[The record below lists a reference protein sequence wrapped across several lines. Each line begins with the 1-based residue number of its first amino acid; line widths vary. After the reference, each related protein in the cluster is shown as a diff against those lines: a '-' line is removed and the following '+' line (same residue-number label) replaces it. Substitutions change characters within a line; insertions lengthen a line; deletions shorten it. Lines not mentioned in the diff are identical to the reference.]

1 MSEAYQEDGPGAN
14 PVGALARRTAS
25 AGARAPGPDAGGS
38 VVPKLPTGL
47 AAALDSLA
55 HMREAAALF
64 FDIDGVLAP
73 IRPRPEQAE
82 VPEAVL
88 RLLAELARSYRLV
101 AAVSGRSLEEATVMV
116 KVPGIVVV
124 GDHGREVLD
133 EGGHV
138 SKTGDAERR
147 LIHEAA
153 EILAADAGLCRA
165 GVRVEEKKASIALH
179 TRGAADEERALTTAL
194 EAAAIA
200 AARCGLVWRQGRSVV
215 DLKIPGVD
223 KGTAVESLVVR
234 YGVRAALYVG
244 DDTTDVDAMLALR
257 RLRSRDFLAV
267 LVGVLSDEMPAEL
280 AEASD
285 YLLAQAGVPLL
296 LRALVP
302 VPVTP
307 PADGAAASG
316 R

>member
-1 MSEAYQEDGPGAN
+1 MKS
-14 PVGALARRTAS
+14 R
-25 AGARAPGPDAGGS
+25 GAREPGPDEGGS
-38 VVPKLPTGL
+38 AAPKLPTELG
-47 AAALDSLA
+47 AALHTLA
-55 HMREAAALF
+55 RMREAAALF

-88 RLLAELARSYRLV
+88 RLLADLARSYRLV

-116 KVPGIVVV
+116 KTPGIVVV
-124 GDHGREVLD
+124 GDHGREILNED
-133 EGGHV
+133 GRV

-153 EILAADAGLCRA
+153 EVLAADTGLSRA
-165 GVRVEEKKASIALH
+165 GVRVEEKRASLALH
-179 TRGAADEERALTTAL
+179 TRGAADEEQALTTAL

-200 AARCGLVWRQGRSVV
+200 AARFGLIRRQGRSVV

-223 KGTAVESLVVR
+223 KGTVVESLVVR

-257 RLRSRDFLAV
+257 RLRSGDFLAV
-267 LVGVLSDEMPAEL
+267 LVGVRSDEMPAEL

-285 YLLAQAGVPLL
+285 YLMAQAEVPLL
-296 LRALVP
+296 MRALVSS
-302 VPVTP
+302 PVTP
-307 PADGAAASG
+307 PADHGAASG